1 VKIFISKS
9 HKFIEHYP
17 RKYIGR
23 LFTPDVCARPH
34 ETTESNMEY
43 GIDNGCFVGF
53 KEEKFLRLL
62 NKIQNKD
69 NCKFVAA
76 PDVVADYQA
85 TLDNFNIWSCVIS
98 NMNFPLAI
106 VLQDGATI
114 KNTPWQD
121 IQAVFVGGSTDWKLG
136 EEARKLIH
144 YAKTNNLWVHVGRVN
159 SIKRLRYCKEN
170 KVDSV
175 DGLAFA
181 KYNKTYVDKAIRF
194 LEIPLENKLF

>member
-1 VKIFISKS
+1 
-9 HKFIEHYP
+9 
-17 RKYIGR
+17 
-23 LFTPDVCARPH
+23 
-34 ETTESNMEY
+34 MEY

-53 KEEKFLRLL
+53 KEDKFLRLL
-62 NKIQNKD
+62 NKIDNKD

-98 NMNFPLAI
+98 NMNYPLAI

-136 EEARKLIH
+136 EEARHLIH
-144 YAKTNNLWVHVGRVN
+144 YAKNNNLWVHVGRVN

-170 KVDSV
+170 NVDSV

>member
-1 VKIFISKS
+1 M
-9 HKFIEHYP
+9 
-17 RKYIGR
+17 
-23 LFTPDVCARPH
+23 D
-34 ETTESNMEY
+34 
-43 GIDNGCFVGF
+43 
-53 KEEKFLRLL
+53 
-62 NKIQNKD
+62 
-69 NCKFVAA
+69 
-76 PDVVADYQA
+76 
-85 TLDNFNIWSCVIS
+85 
-98 NMNFPLAI
+98 FPLAI

-136 EEARKLIH
+136 EEARHLIH
-144 YAKTNNLWVHVGRVN
+144 YAKNNNLWVHVGRVN

-170 KVDSV
+170 NVDSV